1 MVENLNLSSL
11 QHMSDDDW
19 LHMFVSLYK
28 LQHLTTLNLRNN
40 DFTKV
45 SKMQASPNYRIC
57 FQISSFSL
65 FPEVEILNF
74 SFCNLTF
81 EQTENIFVKSALS
94 KRIKTLI
101 LKNIDCSKVPEIL
114 LKSGTENLTTLD
126 VSQEYNISAM
136 TPVQLNSL
144 LKMIVLRKSLTS
156 LNLSGIN
163 LSVSSSC
170 LMGKAGS
177 TLSSLNLSQCL
188 LTSFQ
193 CEDLFDQVIKIEH
206 KLELVMDKI
215 DLSRVYSKKFSKSVL
230 FLRFSIFL

>member
-101 LKNIDCSKVPEIL
+101 LKNIDCSKVPKIL

-126 VSQEYNISAM
+126 ISQEFFESIWDK
-136 TPVQLNSL
+136 PLC
-144 LKMIVLRKSLTS
+144 LKFLPDGEGR
-156 LNLSGIN
+156 IN
-163 LSVSSSC
+163 FI
-170 LMGKAGS
+170 
-177 TLSSLNLSQCL
+177 QP
-188 LTSFQ
+188 
-193 CEDLFDQVIKIEH
+193 
-206 KLELVMDKI
+206 KLVTVPSD
-215 DLSRVYSKKFSKSVL
+215 KFSM
-230 FLRFSIFL
+230 